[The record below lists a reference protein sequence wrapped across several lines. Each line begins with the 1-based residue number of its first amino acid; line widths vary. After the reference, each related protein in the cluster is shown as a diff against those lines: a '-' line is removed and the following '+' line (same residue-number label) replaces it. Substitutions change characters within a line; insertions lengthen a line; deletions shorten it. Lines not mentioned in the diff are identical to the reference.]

1 MYHFLSQLPDLDLPR
16 QTIHRMRKGQGRL
29 AVLTAALRAAGY
41 ELRPTPEVLARA
53 TDKIGQR
60 EIARRAALSR
70 ATVAALA
77 RGEGTIKSYA
87 ALAVALKVS
96 PKIVKRKSYAA
107 CMSSRDQTWQTPA
120 ALLAAILAAAG
131 RCEFDLDPCSP
142 RADGPTPAALH
153 WTEADDGLSHPWCG
167 MIFVNPPYSRALPKW
182 VAKCA
187 AEADAGATVVGL
199 VPSRTDTRW
208 WHDHIAGRADV
219 VMIKGRLRFSG
230 RKMSAPFPSAL
241 VIWNDQALAQKIAA
255 AMPGGAWLI
264 PAKTAA

>member
-16 QTIHRMRKGQGRL
+16 QTVCRMRKGQGRL
-29 AVLTAALRAAGY
+29 TVLTVALTAAGY
-41 ELRPTPEVLARA
+41 ALRPDPASLARKAGQRTLAQRAGLARA
-53 TDKIGQR
+53 TI
-60 EIARRAALSR
+60 
-70 ATVAALA
+70 TALA

-87 ALAVALKVS
+87 ALAAALKVS

-120 ALLAAILAAAG
+120 ALLATILSAAG
-131 RCEFDLDPCSP
+131 RTAFDLDPCSP
-142 RADGPTPAALH
+142 SSDGPVPALER
-153 WTEADDGLSHPWCG
+153 WTEADDGLVREWQG
-167 MIFVNPPYSRALPKW
+167 LVFVNPPYSRALPYW

-187 AEADAGATVVGL
+187 QEANGGTVVIGL

-208 WHDHIAGRADV
+208 WHDNVAGRADII
-219 VMIKGRLRFSG
+219 MLRGRLKFSG

-241 VIWNDQALAQKIAA
+241 VVWNGTALAQKIAA
-255 AMPGGAWLI
+255 ALPGSWLV